1 MGGTH
6 NPQLLKKSESIWNY
20 LLSHQITPQHYC
32 RVPSKQIQLDSLGDK
47 QLFFGKYENNDTSN
61 ILMAG
66 TTWYTLLLIMPIQRP
81 LFLRT
86 LPKLLLNSQ
95 EENHSLVKT
104 RSLMLAALKI
114 TGKP

>member
-1 MGGTH
+1 MSKKFCSRCNVAVLNFCLS
-6 NPQLLKKSESIWNY
+6 NP
-20 LLSHQITPQHYC
+20 T
-32 RVPSKQIQLDSLGDK
+32 IQLDSLGDK
-47 QLFFGKYENNDTSN
+47 QLFFGKCENNGTSN

>member
-1 MGGTH
+1 
-6 NPQLLKKSESIWNY
+6 
-20 LLSHQITPQHYC
+20 
-32 RVPSKQIQLDSLGDK
+32 
-47 QLFFGKYENNDTSN
+47 
-61 ILMAG
+61 MAG